1 MTSFIDSLRPII
13 LNVGFAAHQADW
25 KWNHVNSPFIRIYLV
40 TEGGAHL
47 RVQGEDIEMRPGYL
61 YMIPAFTTHDYQ
73 ATSAF
78 GHYYVHLYEETPA
91 NGILLEQWTLPFEV
105 KAEPTDALLFQR
117 LCAINV
123 GLSLTESEQQQ
134 EEYVR
139 PTDLTQTIRKNNQR
153 PAYIRLESEGIML
166 QILSHFLEHSAHPR
180 QTIDKRIENAIIY
193 IRKHI
198 NQPIELSELAEHS
211 RLSKT
216 HFIRLFKQEVG
227 STPVQYINRKKIE
240 QAQLLL
246 LTGRMPVKTI
256 AYSLAIDDDSYFS
269 RMFKKTT
276 GVTPQEYRHAKH

>member
-1 MTSFIDSLRPII
+1 MTTLIDSLRPII
-13 LNVGFAAHQADW
+13 LNVGFAAHQAEW
-25 KWNHVNSPFIRIYLV
+25 KWSHVNSPFIRIYLV
-40 TEGGAHL
+40 TEGSAQL
-47 RVQGEDIEMRPGYL
+47 SVQGEEIEMRPGYL
-61 YMIPAFTTHDYQ
+61 YLIPAFTTHDYHC
-73 ATSAF
+73 TSSF
-78 GHYYVHLYEETPA
+78 GHYYVHLYEETPS
-91 NGILLEQWTLPFEV
+91 NSIMLEQWTLPFEV
-105 KAEPTDALLFQR
+105 KAEATDQMLFQR
-117 LCAINV
+117 LCNINV
-123 GLSLTESEQQQ
+123 GLSLTEPEK
-134 EEYVR
+134 EEYTQ
-139 PTDLTQTIRKNNQR
+139 PTDLTSTIRKNNQR
-153 PAYIRLESEGIML
+153 PAYIRLESEGIVL
-166 QILSHFLEHSAHPR
+166 QILSHFLQHSSHPKH
-180 QTIDKRIENAIIY
+180 TIDKRIENAILY

-198 NQPIELSELAEHS
+198 NQPIELSELAESS